1 MMVLLRVDDGV
12 VKSDCIKGATVR
24 RKPLTKGALGAA
36 TLLAAALLGA
46 ACGSSQ
52 GGASA
57 GLSGVQVAAG
67 ADTAGG
73 QGAAGEQSTVDLDE
87 FLDEALAPFQ
97 DDIGGADEEAPATDA
112 AADAGGAGAEPAE
125 PEPATELEPAA
136 DTDTAVDDGDL
147 GESEPAVETVEPE
160 EIEIVAEVL
169 VPLTGELTS
178 DLSVTQRRAVAAKV
192 DNGGLAPRPQFGLAA
207 ADIVYEELVEGGF
220 TRFLAVFH
228 SEIPSR
234 IGPVRSVRSSDFDL
248 LADLSEPYLVS
259 SGANNVVLQQMRE
272 AVRSGTLID
281 AGALRGVP
289 AYSLDHSRPAPHN
302 RFFHYQ
308 QLFEST
314 TATSTPASVAP
325 VFEYGTSN
333 PPPIAGAAGVTVD
346 YSRFNNTVSHI
357 WDADIGGWV
366 RIQQGAL
373 HTTETDFGTVEIAPT
388 NVVVLEFEYQTSA
401 ADPKSPQALSYGSG
415 DALVLTAGSVHE
427 ATWERTESLAGFRL
441 TDAQGN
447 ALSLSPGST
456 WVLLANQSP
465 RFPEADIATV
475 SAPAGAFMLAAARAA
490 AAQADSDAGTA

>member
-1 MMVLLRVDDGV
+1 MRRRTP
-12 VKSDCIKGATVR
+12 IKGAAVIV
-24 RKPLTKGALGAA
+24 P
-36 TLLAAALLGA
+36 LLAAALLAA
-46 ACGSSQ
+46 ACGSSSDGPEAGQ
-52 GGASA
+52 SGGQLATGTQS
-57 GLSGVQVAAG
+57 SGS
-67 ADTAGG
+67 
-73 QGAAGEQSTVDLDE
+73 QGAAGRDDQATVDLDK
-87 FLDEALAPFQ
+87 FLDEALAPFG
-97 DDIGGADEEAPATDA
+97 DDIGDAGVGTVAEEVAAVADETEGQPPESGSEPGLEPEADS
-112 AADAGGAGAEPAE
+112 PAE
-125 PEPATELEPAA
+125 QIEQ
-136 DTDTAVDDGDL
+136 
-147 GESEPAVETVEPE
+147 GESVPVTEPVEPE
-160 EIEIVAEVL
+160 EITAEAL

-178 DLSVTQRRAVAAKV
+178 DLSITERRAVAAKV

-207 ADIVYEELVEGGF
+207 ADIVYEVLVEGGF

-228 SEIPSR
+228 SELPSR

-259 SGANNVVLQQMRE
+259 SGANSVVLQEMRE
-272 AVRSGTLID
+272 AVRSGILID

-289 AYSLDHSRPAPHN
+289 AYSLDRSRPAPHN
-302 RFFHYQ
+302 RFFHHQ
-308 QLFEST
+308 QLLEST
-314 TATSTPASVAP
+314 TATSAPASVAP

-415 DALVLTAGSVHE
+415 NALVLTAGSVHE

-475 SAPAGAFMLAAARAA
+475 SAAAGAFMLAAARTA